1 MEATGVSLG
10 KAALGGA
17 LSYASSKVAEEVA
30 LQLGVERDVN
40 FIRDE
45 LQMMQS
51 FLMTADEEQ
60 SQNKVL
66 TTWVRQIGVL
76 AYKVEDSLMDFGLHS
91 EKKPFLGCIPRDP
104 GDRRRIAKE
113 VKELRAKV
121 EDVSDRN
128 LRYRLIKERSRSK
141 LTAAEE
147 QARIAATAM
156 FGIKEAKLDIDKVR
170 IATFEQERSS
180 EVDLCKLITSN
191 AVDLRVIS
199 VWGTSG
205 DVGKTSSIKEVYDDP
220 EVLKRFGF
228 FAWIRLMHPFN
239 PQEFLW
245 SMVRQFYEN
254 SRDEVGKAEQETS
267 VGANVLSKME
277 KMDQSDLIR
286 VFNAQL
292 CSNSYLVVIN
302 DLSTIEEWHC
312 IKKYFPDNKKQSR
325 IIVSTQQV
333 EIASLCPEK
342 PYQVSELKQFS
353 SDQTIFLFH
362 KKDSEEQAG
371 MGSLSVVMFEINE
384 EAMDADAE
392 MEKLKAMHES
402 CSAEPISD
410 SNNATTTEKNM
421 AMLPGEIHEE
431 DEEPKNA
438 GEEKVHNSTARK
450 KANRDRTLALADEV
464 LCGREK
470 ETFDII
476 KLVGQP
482 DNNQG
487 CKVISV
493 WGTDGTGKTTFVRHI
508 YQSPQLGG
516 WKRAWATA
524 SRPFNHEVLLRTLA
538 LQLLYT
544 IQEDPAESTRE
555 QQKSISVM
563 KLKELKEEL
572 ARLLKLQRCLIVLD
586 DISSALEWDVIKSCL
601 DNAGRIIVT
610 TREENIARH
619 CSRVY
624 KNIYSLDG
632 LKDDAALDLFIKKVF
647 KYNIENNKLGPVM
660 REEARATLQK
670 CAGLP
675 LAISTIGEFL
685 ATKRKTDVEW
695 RMMND
700 CINTELDMNPEL
712 RTTVLMRRT
721 IKTTLMR
728 NFNSLPYHLKFAF
741 LYLSIFPENHR
752 IRWGRLVRRWI
763 AEGYSRDM
771 HGMAAAELCQ
781 TYFDELLN
789 RNMIL
794 PKEGVDH
801 YSQKIK
807 YCQLHDIIGEIFIS
821 KAREENLVF
830 TLEEGC
836 CLSDTE
842 GAIRH
847 LVIGYNWKRDESVL
861 PSMLDLSHVRSLT
874 VFGEWRPFFISDNMR
889 FLRVLDL
896 EDTSGLRDHHLDQIG
911 QLRHL
916 KYLSLRGC
924 HNILCLPSSLCNL
937 RNLET
942 LDVRGTRIYELP
954 TTITNLQK
962 LQHLRADG
970 YQNSDNVKGEDDI
983 VNKYEGYTDRFSACQ
998 TCHLFLRPHMLDAG
1012 LNRHDIF
1019 NICRFKKVDVGGVV
1033 LPRGIDKL
1041 KALHALGVVDVSHR
1055 NGKAT
1060 LKELGKLSQL
1070 RKLKVAG
1077 MRYRNSTELWSAI
1090 AGHNQLLSLSVEAE
1104 EEGCQLDGCFIL
1116 RLKYNS
1122 FIGTQLCFERSYF
1135 PSLMVLEFDG
1145 LNSLEWMLFE
1155 EGVMPKLELLQ
1166 VGGCS
1171 KLNAFS
1177 GLPGL
1182 TSLKEI
1188 QLARHGVPENVT
1200 KQVQKQVAEVRGCSG
1215 RHGLPLLVTIN
1226 RSG

>member
-1 MEATGVSLG
+1 
-10 KAALGGA
+10 
-17 LSYASSKVAEEVA
+17 
-30 LQLGVERDVN
+30 
-40 FIRDE
+40 
-45 LQMMQS
+45 MMQS

-371 MGSLSVVMFEINE
+371 MGR
-384 EAMDADAE
+384 
-392 MEKLKAMHES
+392 
-402 CSAEPISD
+402 
-410 SNNATTTEKNM
+410 
-421 AMLPGEIHEE
+421 
-431 DEEPKNA
+431 
-438 GEEKVHNSTARK
+438 TARK

-632 LKDDAALDLFIKKVF
+632 LKDDAALDLFIKK
-647 KYNIENNKLGPVM
+647 
-660 REEARATLQK
+660 
-670 CAGLP
+670 
-675 LAISTIGEFL
+675 ISSHE
-685 ATKRKTDVEW
+685 TK
-695 RMMND
+695 N
-700 CINTELDMNPEL
+700 C
-712 RTTVLMRRT
+712 
-721 IKTTLMR
+721 
-728 NFNSLPYHLKFAF
+728 Y
-741 LYLSIFPENHR
+741 
-752 IRWGRLVRRWI
+752 
-763 AEGYSRDM
+763 
-771 HGMAAAELCQ
+771 
-781 TYFDELLN
+781 
-789 RNMIL
+789 
-794 PKEGVDH
+794 
-801 YSQKIK
+801 
-807 YCQLHDIIGEIFIS
+807 
-821 KAREENLVF
+821 
-830 TLEEGC
+830 
-836 CLSDTE
+836 
-842 GAIRH
+842 
-847 LVIGYNWKRDESVL
+847 
-861 PSMLDLSHVRSLT
+861 
-874 VFGEWRPFFISDNMR
+874 
-889 FLRVLDL
+889 
-896 EDTSGLRDHHLDQIG
+896 
-911 QLRHL
+911 
-916 KYLSLRGC
+916 
-924 HNILCLPSSLCNL
+924 
-937 RNLET
+937 
-942 LDVRGTRIYELP
+942 
-954 TTITNLQK
+954 
-962 LQHLRADG
+962 
-970 YQNSDNVKGEDDI
+970 
-983 VNKYEGYTDRFSACQ
+983 
-998 TCHLFLRPHMLDAG
+998 
-1012 LNRHDIF
+1012 
-1019 NICRFKKVDVGGVV
+1019 
-1033 LPRGIDKL
+1033 
-1041 KALHALGVVDVSHR
+1041 
-1055 NGKAT
+1055 
-1060 LKELGKLSQL
+1060 
-1070 RKLKVAG
+1070 
-1077 MRYRNSTELWSAI
+1077 
-1090 AGHNQLLSLSVEAE
+1090 
-1104 EEGCQLDGCFIL
+1104 
-1116 RLKYNS
+1116 
-1122 FIGTQLCFERSYF
+1122 
-1135 PSLMVLEFDG
+1135 
-1145 LNSLEWMLFE
+1145 
-1155 EGVMPKLELLQ
+1155 
-1166 VGGCS
+1166 
-1171 KLNAFS
+1171 
-1177 GLPGL
+1177 
-1182 TSLKEI
+1182 
-1188 QLARHGVPENVT
+1188 
-1200 KQVQKQVAEVRGCSG
+1200 
-1215 RHGLPLLVTIN
+1215 
-1226 RSG
+1226 